1 MDAEMSEL
9 PVTDAL
15 TNPNADICVEPDMVP
30 ADIVPPFCVDTLLPF
45 KVKEPLTDIEPLTIK
60 LPVIAGASILIIIN
74 ILFYINIK
82 YFNIISI

>member
-15 TNPNADICVEPDMVP
+15 TNPNADICAEP
-30 ADIVPPFCVDTLLPF
+30 DIVPPFCVDMLLPF
-45 KVKEPLTDIEPLTIK
+45 KFKEPLTDIEPLTIK

-74 ILFYINIK
+74 ISFYINIK
-82 YFNIISI
+82 YFQKIYCLNKN